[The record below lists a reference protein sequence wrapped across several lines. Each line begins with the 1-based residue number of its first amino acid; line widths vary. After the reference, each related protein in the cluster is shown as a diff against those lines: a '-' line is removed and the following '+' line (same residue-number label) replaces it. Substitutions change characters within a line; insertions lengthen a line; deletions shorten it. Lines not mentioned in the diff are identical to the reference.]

1 MSARGTSQ
9 VSKIDKST
17 GVLLWTLGGKSN
29 QFTFVDDPYGNLC
42 GQHTA
47 SRLSNGNL
55 LVFDNG
61 QYCWPDDTV
70 AKSQSSCGVE
80 YFYLIVSEVKTLIT
94 LHGVFQ
100 EIPPT
105 VNLPTLVGGAP
116 ICTVPF
122 MQLPHGDHVSS
133 SLP

>member
-1 MSARGTSQ
+1 M
-9 VSKIDKST
+9 
-17 GVLLWTLGGKSN
+17 
-29 QFTFVDDPYGNLC
+29 
-42 GQHTA
+42 
-47 SRLSNGNL
+47 
-55 LVFDNG
+55 
-61 QYCWPDDTV
+61 

-116 ICTVPF
+116 GRTFVSPSDALATFPNYKHGNRHEMISPYHTGTVTAF
-122 MQLPHGDHVSS
+122 AN
-133 SLP
+133 